1 MSTGSIGA
9 AISLGHLFFFFQL
22 HLWSSGALDA
32 PSLEAKCW
40 HQRLDVSSQQ
50 SWRLVNEH
58 NEDFHGNQNQKWT
71 SIRRHWL
78 RLDKDSFFSYQ
89 TSHAIDDW
97 VPVLELQSSIG
108 SIFLINCYLP
118 FFKANDGAAQSDK
131 YMETIGFIDSI
142 IDRNPDSHFVLMGD
156 MNTNFYNGMNEFST
170 ILKNF
175 ISERDF
181 YCVFDSMDAFDAST
195 CYTRSNLKQGSFTL
209 LDYIFVSSSLTKFIV
224 DVNIIDSGEIL
235 SDHLP
240 IWLSLLLELSTTHTY
255 NKSPPPVVNWR
266 NMSMEYR
273 QNYEQIMEVNLDR
286 IRIPHIVHG
295 DTICDSIDHL
305 HEIEN
310 YYNEIL
316 RCLYLSDLQ
325 LPRCTPT
332 TRKR

>member
-1 MSTGSIGA
+1 MRPPSKQNAGVNALMSLHNDLDGWGTSAMKTSMETKIRSGRPYGGTGFVWTKTLSS
-9 AISLGHLFFFFQL
+9 AIRPRTEF
-22 HLWSSGALDA
+22 
-32 PSLEAKCW
+32 
-40 HQRLDVSSQQ
+40 
-50 SWRLVNEH
+50 
-58 NEDFHGNQNQKWT
+58 
-71 SIRRHWL
+71 RHD
-78 RLDKDSFFSYQ
+78 RV
-89 TSHAIDDW
+89 T
-97 VPVLELQSSIG
+97 VLELQSSIG

-240 IWLSLLLELSTTHTY
+240 IRLSLLLELSTTHSY
-255 NKSPPPVVNWR
+255 NEFPPPVVNWR

-273 QNYEQIMEVNLDR
+273 QNYEQCGRL
-286 IRIPHIVHG
+286 
-295 DTICDSIDHL
+295 
-305 HEIEN
+305 
-310 YYNEIL
+310 
-316 RCLYLSDLQ
+316 
-325 LPRCTPT
+325 
-332 TRKR
+332 